1 MWYPRP
7 MIGARWD
14 NASRSLPD
22 DGMSLIDNHVS
33 WYYRCAVVNNQ
44 LIEVQ
49 PQTAVWIAN
58 NLG

>member
-1 MWYPRP
+1 